1 MSDVVDV
8 SVIDVSKFSS
18 VMPVLLLERD
28 SSYGVLIGAVC
39 TTGLNLTD

>member
-8 SVIDVSKFSS
+8 SVVDVSKFSS
-18 VMPVLLLERD
+18 VMPVLVLER
-28 SSYGVLIGAVC
+28 SSSGILIGAVC